1 MPILVSASILKE
13 NLDSYVEVKDVGFA
27 CKLCGYQANK
37 RQRITYH
44 VEAKHMESPGYECDV
59 CQKFCPT
66 KNALCIHK
74 SRFHRN

>member
-1 MPILVSASILKE
+1 MLVDANILME
-13 NLDSYVEVKDVGFA
+13 NLDSYVEVKYAGFS

-37 RQRITYH
+37 KQRITYH
-44 VEAKHMESPGYECDV
+44 VEAKHMESPGYECDI
-59 CQKFCPT
+59 CQKYCPT